1 MKKAFFILLST
12 LLMMNPVTA
21 SANSAQ
27 TYFRVISP
35 TGAMITGEQSP
46 LVVEQ
51 ERLTFDLQ
59 EFPSEYYNDLE
70 EYLAYTGKV
79 TAEYTFHNPA
89 DYDVTVK
96 LAFPFGQIP
105 DYGYSYDP
113 DTDQRVYTADGE
125 KYDVVVDG
133 VPIEKTVRHTLLSP
147 GEDFE
152 LEKDL
157 PRLMDGYAEDAFWK
171 FDTPVTKYT
180 YTIDGIDEEFD
191 AARLGFQWSGDEN
204 KTKLM
209 LVDQCG
215 GEDTEEFVAVTRWV
229 ENGDTIELYV
239 FGEPLEQEL
248 EWFSENGA
256 EDTPFP
262 YTLTL
267 KETET
272 MNFREFTMAKYS
284 EDSGILPSDWYNA
297 MVESLRNGEWNFGI
311 LWGFEY
317 EGTDLSNALLRW
329 YEYEITVPAGGTIV
343 NTVTAPM
350 YPSVDLDYKPPVYEY
365 TYLLSPAKTWA
376 KFGTLDMVIN
386 TPYYMTKSDN
396 GFSFEKTETGYQAFF
411 DGLPDGELE
420 FTLSTEE
427 KPKPPLW
434 DRLQRVRLLETVV
447 LFVLAAISVRKY
459 NERQQKNREQ

>member
-12 LLMMNPVTA
+12 LLMMNPATA

-27 TYFRVISP
+27 TYFRGISP

-96 LAFPFGQIP
+96 LAFPFGQTP

-256 EDTPFP
+256 EDTPFS

-317 EGTDLSNALLRW
+317 EGTDLSNALLR
-329 YEYEITVPAGGTIV
+329 
-343 NTVTAPM
+343 
-350 YPSVDLDYKPPVYEY
+350 
-365 TYLLSPAKTWA
+365 
-376 KFGTLDMVIN
+376 
-386 TPYYMTKSDN
+386 
-396 GFSFEKTETGYQAFF
+396 
-411 DGLPDGELE
+411 
-420 FTLSTEE
+420 
-427 KPKPPLW
+427 
-434 DRLQRVRLLETVV
+434 
-447 LFVLAAISVRKY
+447 
-459 NERQQKNREQ
+459 